1 MRDVL
6 IVGGGPVGTMLGCL
20 LALRGLDVQVLER
33 RTEPSLR
40 SRAIG
45 IHPPLLGV
53 LEQVGVAEALV
64 RRATHVEEGS
74 VRCDGRT
81 LGRLSFSALPTPYP
95 YVAMLPQ
102 YETESL
108 LRERFQELRP
118 GGLRGGVSV
127 SEVRRRHDYAEV
139 VTDAG
144 ETFQARYVVGADGAR
159 SRVRES
165 AGLPWLAVGG
175 RETYLMCDYGDT
187 GIYGADAVLYFERGG
202 VVESFP
208 LPDGTR
214 RWVAMTDFLAEHASS
229 SDLADVVRHRTGAV
243 VGQARGV
250 ASAFEVQ
257 QHRTNRMV
265 AGRVLLVGDAA
276 HQISPIGGQGMNLG
290 WLEAAALAPALA
302 RAVAEGDA
310 AASALAMYSRTRMRA
325 ARMAMRQAGF
335 NMSMGRP
342 VRGLRLQARNALVR
356 TLAVPPTSALVA
368 RAFTMRWL

>member
-6 IVGGGPVGTMLGCL
+6 IVGGGPVGTMLACL
-20 LALRGLDVQVLER
+20 LAVEGLDVEVLEQ
-33 RTEPSLR
+33 RTEPSMR

-45 IHPPLLGV
+45 IHPPLLAV
-53 LEQVGVAEALV
+53 LEQIGVAEDLV
-64 RRATHVEEGS
+64 GRATHVEEGT
-74 VRCDGRT
+74 VHCDGRM
-81 LGRLSFSALPTPYP
+81 LGRMSFSALPTRYP
-95 YVAMLPQ
+95 FVAMLPQ

-108 LRERFQELRP
+108 LRARFAHLRP
-118 GGLRGGVSV
+118 GGLRGGVTV
-127 SEVRRRHDYAEV
+127 TDVRDRTDHAEV

-144 ETFQARYVVGADGAR
+144 EILQARYVVAADGAR

-165 AGLPWLAVGG
+165 AGMPWTDVGG
-175 RETYLMCDYGDT
+175 RQTYLMCDYADTGMHGDT
-187 GIYGADAVLYFERGG
+187 AVLYFERGG

-214 RWVAMTDFLAEHASS
+214 RWVAITDFLAPHASS
-229 SDLADVVRHRTGAV
+229 GELADIIRHRTGAA
-243 VGQARGV
+243 VGEPRGV

-257 QHRTNRMV
+257 QRRAHGLVR
-265 AGRVLLVGDAA
+265 GRVALVGDAG

-290 WLEAAALAPALA
+290 WLDAAELAPALA
-302 RAVAEGDA
+302 RAVADADA
-310 AASALAMYSRTRMRA
+310 AASALAAYSRRRMRA

-342 VRGLRLQARNALVR
+342 VRGVRLVARNALVR
-356 TLAVPPTSALVA
+356 TLAVPPTNALVA